1 MFAAL
6 KGLPPRNHSTIAI
19 NLLVKRVL
27 LASVSLHFLE
37 KSFLKF
43 SCTAFPLNQLGVITE
58 MLALSMALEYIYIC
72 TIQRIY
78 TTHTQ
83 PKTN

>member
-1 MFAAL
+1 MAYRENFGMFAAL

-43 SCTAFPLNQLGVITE
+43 SRTAFPLNQLGVIAMDDFLFCRFE
-58 MLALSMALEYIYIC
+58 KKQSDFLEG
-72 TIQRIY
+72 
-78 TTHTQ
+78 
-83 PKTN
+83 